1 MREWLKKLRESE
13 GLTQKQAAE
22 KLNITESYYSYIE
35 AGERQK
41 QMDITLAQKISS
53 AFHVTVEQIVEFES
67 TEKV

>member
-41 QMDITLAQKISS
+41 QMDITLAQRISS

-67 TEKV
+67 PEKV